1 MKRASHRLL
10 LAAALTFALPAFAAP
25 DPNFH
30 VFLCF
35 GQGSNFGDKQKLT
48 WGGQAS
54 AEVLADHRYDYP

>member
-35 GQGSNFGDKQKLT
+35 GQGSNFGDKQKGSHFALFT
-48 WGGQAS
+48 CWFDPA
-54 AEVLADHRYDYP
+54 R